1 MADVPRPGQVYR
13 CHPDGER
20 GRDRCR
26 PRRHGDT
33 LALRSGGLYPG
44 GTSSRSASACCVS
57 RRRAQACALA
67 CSPERACELRQTVG
81 RSPHARACRH
91 VGRRDQDDRSPDAP
105 AIRANGYYRRRRQA
119 PRVLLSPVRLSS
131 VRLSSVRLSSC
142 GDRVANILRPDRLP
156 DSRANARRMA
166 GEARPRSGQT
176 STTARFIP
184 DPPTTNSPR

>member
-20 GRDRCR
+20 GRGWCR

-131 VRLSSVRLSSC
+131 VRLSSC